1 MHSLAQ
7 RRTQLLIT
15 AALALTCGLASATA
29 QTTPQHYKQTD
40 LTSSN
45 ASLAPVSDVHLI
57 NPWGLSRSSG
67 GPWWVSDNGTGLS
80 TLYSGTGS
88 VIPLVVTIPPADAKK
103 NPTGSPT
110 GTVFNGGVGFPVK
123 GNPSIFLF
131 VTEDGTISGWSPKS
145 DPTNAIIAVNEKDHA
160 SFKGATQATV
170 NLKQSAQKLLY
181 VADFFNAKVQVFD
194 QGFHH
199 LSFIEDRFQ
208 QPGEGEEGQSSSEG
222 SDGFAP
228 FNIQNIGGDLY
239 VSYAKQDGTRLNEVD
254 GPGLGYVVV
263 YSPEGRML
271 RRLER
276 GSFFNA
282 PWGMALASGDF
293 GQYSHDLLVGQFGS
307 GEILVFDPLTGKFL
321 GKLNDPNNAP
331 LKIDGLWGLSF
342 GNGLAAGPA
351 TSLYFSA
358 GINHEAAG
366 LFGSIAAVE
375 NAQGNDQ

>member
-1 MHSLAQ
+1 MQSFA
-7 RRTQLLIT
+7 RRGTQQLIT
-15 AALALTCGLASATA
+15 GTLAVACGLASGAA
-29 QTTPQHYKQTD
+29 QTTPQHYKQTN

-45 ASLAPVSDVHLI
+45 ASLAPVSDVHLV

-67 GPWWVSDNGTGLS
+67 GPWWDSDNGTGLS
-80 TLYSGTGS
+80 TLYSGTGA

-110 GTVFNGGVGFPVK
+110 GTVFNGGAGFPVK

-131 VTEDGTISGWSPKS
+131 VTEDGTISGWNPKS

-170 NLKQSAQKLLY
+170 TLKQSEQKLLY
-181 VADFFNAKVQVFD
+181 IADFFNAKVQVFD
-194 QGFHH
+194 STFHH
-199 LSFIEDRFQ
+199 LSLIEDRFQ
-208 QPGEGEEGQSSSEG
+208 QPGEGEEGQYHPED

-239 VSYAKQDGTRLNEVD
+239 VSYAKQDNTRLNEVD

-263 YSPEGRML
+263 YSAEGRML

-282 PWGMALASGDF
+282 PWGLALASGDF

-307 GEILVFDPLTGKFL
+307 GEILAFDPQTGKFL
-321 GKLNDPNNAP
+321 GKLNGGNNAP

-351 TSLYFSA
+351 TSLYFAA
-358 GINHEAAG
+358 GINHEAGG
-366 LFGSIAAVE
+366 LFGSITAVE
-375 NAQGNDQ
+375 NVLGNDQ